1 MMQGVRVPRRI
12 SVRQRLISMQFY
24 ETYYYANI
32 VHNVLTDPFPY
43 IRIVHAWYED
53 RESEVLLPPFPKW
66 TRLHDF
72 TRYVINSVIDEDV
85 CDTTIDAVVHETGF
99 EVWADQAL
107 RQHKYECIGFK
118 RWLKEHAVSLDDLT
132 EDHLADYYSEL
143 RLSGPLED
151 LVEHISEEVFQ
162 VLFGNRVL
170 LAQLNYMLASV
181 LQSTFSDCI
190 PEKAAAH
197 FDAPGKLARVPL
209 PEWCKRAVFHR
220 DRGMCA
226 ACNKDISGLV
236 AAQPDKHYDHIAAL
250 RLGGLNDVTNIQLLC
265 EACNLKKSA
274 KPAPVSDLY
283 ESWY

>member
-1 MMQGVRVPRRI
+1 MPVLGVPRRI
-12 SVRQRLISMQFY
+12 RVRQRFISMQFY

-43 IRIVHAWYED
+43 IRSVHAWYED
-53 RESEVLLPPFPKW
+53 REAEVLLPPFPKW

-85 CDTTIDAVVHETGF
+85 RDTTIDAVVHETGF

-118 RWLKEHAVSLDDLT
+118 RWLKEQAISLDDLT

-143 RLSGPLED
+143 RLSGSLED
-151 LVEHISEEVFQ
+151 LVEHISEEVFH

-170 LAQLNYMLASV
+170 LSQLNHMLARV
-181 LQSTFSDCI
+181 LKTTFSDCI
-190 PEKAAAH
+190 PEEAAAH
-197 FDAPGKLARVPL
+197 FDAPGKLTRVPL
-209 PEWCKRAVFHR
+209 PEWCKRAIFHR

-250 RLGGLNDVTNIQLLC
+250 SLGGLNDVTNIQLLC

-274 KPAPVSDLY
+274 KSAPVSDLY